1 MNHSEDVRVCEFK
14 QGYTDNGDAWHCLF
28 CDARYLKGDIYAF
41 EGRLVEAGTAIR
53 LHILEAHGSAFEVL
67 IAEGKKRTGLTE
79 IQSRLMTSFYQ
90 GLSAQDIAAQTHT
103 APSTVR
109 YQRFS
114 LREKARQARIFL
126 ALFELMEEKTKDQPK
141 PKIHKGA
148 TMVDERYMTTEEET
162 QRIKDTFFTSMNPLV
177 LKTLSS
183 REKKKIV
190 ILRVISGQFE
200 EGKRYHENEVNEI
213 LKPIYGDFVTIRRY
227 LIEYGFMKRTKD
239 GTEYWRT

>member
-1 MNHSEDVRVCEFK
+1 MNYDEDVNVSELK
-14 QGYTDNGDAWHCLF
+14 QGYADDGDVCRCLF

-41 EGRLVEAGTAIR
+41 KGRLVEAGTAVR
-53 LHILEAHGSAFEVL
+53 LHIREAHDSAFEVL
-67 IAEGKKRTGLTE
+67 ITGGKKRTGLTE
-79 IQSRLMTSFYQ
+79 VQSRLMISFYQ
-90 GLSAQDIAAQTHT
+90 GLSDQDIAIQTRT
-103 APSTVR
+103 SPSTVR

-114 LREKARQARIFL
+114 LREKARQARVFL
-126 ALFELMEEKTKDQPK
+126 ALFELMEERTKDQPK

-162 QRIKDTFFTSMNPLV
+162 EKIKETFFTSMNPLV
-177 LKTLSS
+177 LKALSS

-190 ILRVISGQFE
+190 ILRVISGEFE

-213 LKPIYGDFVTIRRY
+213 LKPIYADFATIRRY